1 MLQASTRDHSDID
14 LANVDNF
21 NEGVPHEWFT
31 RLRREAPVYWQ
42 PEPDGAG
49 FWNVTKYSDLIS
61 VSRQPNLFSSWR
73 GGTNVFE
80 LNQPELEGSRLL
92 MLNMDPPQHAKYR
105 RLVSKGFT
113 PKRIEMLIAHV
124 GELATAIVDR
134 VAELGECDF
143 VDSVASQLPMETIC
157 EMIGVPEAD
166 RRHIYDLSN
175 KLIGFD
181 DPDFQDNFEEAPAA
195 MAEMFAYA
203 ETLATDRRKCPH
215 DDLATAL
222 LNAEV
227 DGERLTPI
235 EFDSFFMLLALAGN
249 ETTRTV
255 TAQGMRLLIENPD
268 ARRRILDDM
277 SLLPSAVEEILRYNP
292 AVMHFRRT
300 ATADTEIRGQK
311 IREGEKVLVWYP
323 SANRDEEVFENPHAF
338 DVGRTPNEHLA
349 FGIGEHFC
357 LGANLARLQLNTIF
371 RELLTRLPDME
382 FAGPVR
388 RLRSNFIDGIKEM
401 PVRFTPESRRT
412 GRPS

>member
-1 MLQASTRDHSDID
+1 MLETSTHPLSDID
-14 LANVDNF
+14 LADVDNF
-21 NEGVPHEWFT
+21 NGGMPHEWFT
-31 RLRREAPVYWQ
+31 RLRKEAPVFWQ
-42 PEPDGAG
+42 DEPNGPG

-80 LNQPELEGSRLL
+80 LGKAELEGSRLL

-113 PKRIEMLIAHV
+113 PKRIEMLIAHI
-124 GELATAIVDR
+124 GELAKTIVDD
-134 VAELGECDF
+134 VAERGECDF
-143 VDSVASQLPMETIC
+143 VDAVAARLPMETIC
-157 EMIGVPEAD
+157 EMIGVPDSD
-166 RRHIYDLSN
+166 RRHVYDLSN

-181 DPDFQDNFEEAPAA
+181 DPDFQDNRDEAPEA
-195 MAEMFAYA
+195 MAEMFGYA
-203 ETLATDRRKCPH
+203 DKLAAERRKRPQ

-227 DGERLTPI
+227 DGERLTAT
-235 EFDSFFMLLALAGN
+235 EFNSFFMLLALAGN

-255 TAQGMRLLIENPD
+255 TAQGMRLMIENSD
-268 ARRRILDDM
+268 ARRRVLDDM
-277 SLLPSAVEEILRYNP
+277 RLLPTAVEEILRYNP
-292 AVMHFRRT
+292 AVVHFRRT
-300 ATADTEIRGQK
+300 ATADTEIRGQR
-311 IREGEKVLVWYP
+311 IREGEKVLIWYP
-323 SANRDEEVFENPHAF
+323 SANRDEEVFANPQAF
-338 DVGRTPNEHLA
+338 DVTRNPNEHLA

-371 RELLTRLPDME
+371 RELLSRLPDME

-401 PVRFTPESRRT
+401 PVRFTPESRRPR
-412 GRPS
+412 RPS

>member
-1 MLQASTRDHSDID
+1 MLETSSHPLSDID
-14 LANVDNF
+14 LADVDNF
-21 NEGVPHEWFT
+21 NDGMPHEWFT
-31 RLRREAPVYWQ
+31 RLRKQAPVFWQ
-42 PEPDGAG
+42 DEADGPG
-49 FWNVTKYSDLIS
+49 FWNVTKYADLIT

-80 LNQPELEGSRLL
+80 LGQAELEGSRLL

-113 PKRIEMLIAHV
+113 PKRIEMLIAHI
-124 GELATAIVDR
+124 GELARTIVDD
-134 VAELGECDF
+134 VAERGECDF
-143 VDSVASQLPMETIC
+143 VDAVAARLPMETIC
-157 EMIGVPEAD
+157 EMIGVPESD
-166 RRHIYDLSN
+166 RRYVYDLSN

-181 DPDFQDNFEEAPAA
+181 DPEFQDNRDEAPEA
-195 MAEMFAYA
+195 MAQMFGYA
-203 ETLATDRRKCPH
+203 DKLAEERRKHPQ

-255 TAQGMRLLIENPD
+255 TAQGMRLLMEHPD
-268 ARRRILDDM
+268 ARQQVLDNPK
-277 SLLPSAVEEILRYNP
+277 LLPTAVEEILRFNP
-292 AVMHFRRT
+292 AVAHFRRT
-300 ATADTEIRGQK
+300 ATEDTEIRGIK
-311 IREGEKVLVWYP
+311 IREGEKVLIWYP
-323 SANRDEEVFENPHAF
+323 SANRDEEVFANPNHF
-338 DVGRTPNEHLA
+338 DVTRNPNEHLS

-371 RELLTRLPDME
+371 RELLSRLPDMD

-401 PVRFTPESRRT
+401 PVRFTPESRRLR
-412 GRPS
+412 RPS

>member
-1 MLQASTRDHSDID
+1 MGDLSDID

-21 NEGVPHEWFT
+21 NDGVPHEWFE
-31 RLRREAPVYWQ
+31 RLRREDPVYWQ
-42 PEPDGAG
+42 DEPGGG
-49 FWNVTKYSDLIS
+49 FWNVTKYSDLIN

-80 LNQPELEGSRLL
+80 LNEPELEGSRLL

-124 GELATAIVDR
+124 GELAKAIVDR
-134 VAELGECDF
+134 VAERGECDF
-143 VDSVASQLPMETIC
+143 VDAVASQLPMETIC
-157 EMIGVPEAD
+157 EMIGVPDAD

-203 ETLATDRRKCPH
+203 EELAKDRRKCPH

-255 TAQGMRLLIENPD
+255 TAQGMRLLIEH
-268 ARRRILDDM
+268 DDQRQRVLADM
-277 SLLPSAVEEILRYNP
+277 RLLPSAVEEILRYNP
-292 AVMHFRRT
+292 AVIHFRRT
-300 ATADTEIRGQK
+300 ATADTEIRGKK
-311 IREGEKVLVWYP
+311 IREGDKVLVWYP
-323 SANRDEEVFENPHAF
+323 SANRDEEVFANPHKF
-338 DVGRTPNEHLA
+338 DVGRSPNEHLA

-382 FAGPVR
+382 LAAPVR

-401 PVRFTPESRRT
+401 PVRFTPESRRA
-412 GRPS
+412 RRVS

>member
-1 MLQASTRDHSDID
+1 MLQTRARDLSDID
-14 LANVDNF
+14 LADVDNF
-21 NEGVPHEWFT
+21 NDGVPHEWFT

-42 PEPDGAG
+42 DEPDGAG
-49 FWNVTKYSDLIS
+49 FWNVTKYADLIS

-105 RLVSKGFT
+105 RLVSRGFT
-113 PKRIEMLIAHV
+113 PKRIEMLVTHV
-124 GELATAIVDR
+124 GELAKAIVDR
-134 VAELGECDF
+134 VAEAGECDF
-143 VDSVASQLPMETIC
+143 VDAVASRLPMETIC
-157 EMIGVPEAD
+157 EMFGVPDSD

-181 DPDFQDNFEEAPAA
+181 DPDFQDNRDEAPAA

-203 ETLATDRRKCPH
+203 EQLAQDRRRCPH

-255 TAQGMRLLIENPD
+255 TAQGMRLLIEHPD
-268 ARRRILDDM
+268 ARRRVLDDM
-277 SLLPSAVEEILRYNP
+277 RLLPTAVEEILRYNP
-292 AVMHFRRT
+292 AVIHFRRT

-311 IREGEKVLVWYP
+311 IREGDKVLVWYP
-323 SANRDEEVFENPHAF
+323 SANRDEEVFRDPHSF
-338 DVGRTPNEHLA
+338 DVTRTPNEHLA

-371 RELLTRLPDME
+371 HELLTRLPDME
-382 FAGPVR
+382 FDGPVR

-401 PVRFTPESRRT
+401 PVRFTPESRRAR
-412 GRPS
+412 RPS

>member
-1 MLQASTRDHSDID
+1 MGHPSSKHFPDID

-21 NEGVPHEWFT
+21 NDGVPHEWFS
-31 RLRREAPVYWQ
+31 RLRRDDPLCWQDEA
-42 PEPDGAG
+42 DGPG
-49 FWNVTKYSDLIS
+49 FWNVTKYTDLVQ

-80 LNQPELEGSRLL
+80 LAQAELEGSRLL

-113 PKRIEMLIAHV
+113 PKRIEMLIAHI
-124 GELATAIVDR
+124 GELAKAIVDD
-134 VAELGECDF
+134 VAEQGECDF
-143 VDSVASQLPMETIC
+143 VDAVAARLPMETIC
-157 EMIGVPEAD
+157 EMIGVPESD
-166 RRHIYDLSN
+166 RRHVYDLSN

-181 DPDFQDNFEEAPAA
+181 DPDFQHNFEDAP
-195 MAEMFAYA
+195 MALADMYGYA
-203 ETLATDRRKCPH
+203 ETLAEERRARPQ

-227 DGERLTPI
+227 DGERLTPT
-235 EFDSFFMLLALAGN
+235 EFNSFFMLLALAGN

-255 TAQGMRLLIENPD
+255 TAQGMRLLIEHPEE
-268 ARRRILDDM
+268 RRRVLAEPR
-277 SLLPSAVEEILRYNP
+277 LLATAVEEILRFNP
-292 AVMHFRRT
+292 AVIHFRRT
-300 ATADTEIRGQK
+300 ATADTELRGKK

-323 SANRDEEVFENPHAF
+323 SANRDEEVFADPHKF
-338 DVGRTPNEHLA
+338 DAARSPNEHLA

-371 RELLTRLPDME
+371 REVLSRLPDME

-401 PVRFTPESRRT
+401 PVRFTPESRRSR
-412 GRPS
+412 RPS